1 MGASAHQGQHLT
13 QGHCFGGACR
23 IRPGCVGYIISHP
36 CHRSTRQHSHQAVTG
51 PPSYFWVAQ
60 VSAEFWEMVP
70 KSILGN
76 FIWPHGGE
84 HGPGDIELWGCGGPH
99 QCDIP
104 KGQGS
109 SCVGGKGNP
118 ARSTSSDPKI
128 AELFLPSVTLLGK
141 LSLAFP

>member
-1 MGASAHQGQHLT
+1 
-13 QGHCFGGACR
+13 
-23 IRPGCVGYIISHP
+23 
-36 CHRSTRQHSHQAVTG
+36 
-51 PPSYFWVAQ
+51 
-60 VSAEFWEMVP
+60 MVP

-76 FIWPHGGE
+76 FIWPYGGE